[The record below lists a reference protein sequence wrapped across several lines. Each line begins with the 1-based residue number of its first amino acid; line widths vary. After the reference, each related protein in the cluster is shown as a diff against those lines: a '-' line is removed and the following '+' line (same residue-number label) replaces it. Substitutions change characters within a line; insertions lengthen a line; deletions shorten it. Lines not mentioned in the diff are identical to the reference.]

1 MKKKYIFAALVSAM
15 GLFSCSD
22 SETFLESGVQE
33 NIVAPI
39 SGLADEAVEG
49 ELLIKFKPEVE
60 EVLEKAQM
68 LSRSGVQ
75 TRSSIPSVDEIL
87 DIAGAY
93 TFERVFPVDKRHEE
107 RTRKNGLHLWYVV
120 KFDKDMD
127 LNKVALDMSKL
138 SEVATVEYNQVIKRG
153 YDTTKK
159 AKGLNSATREA
170 IQTLGSQTQTENM
183 KLQWGIGN
191 DGTVV
196 AGAVTGY
203 DVNCVPA
210 WEKCQGD
217 PSIIVAVVDEG
228 VMYNHEDLVNN
239 MWKNQAETFGSDED
253 ADGNGYAGDKYGYN
267 FVAGNGHI
275 SYTQTGDTGHASHV
289 AGVIAAENN
298 TIGIRGI
305 AGGDGT
311 PGTGV
316 KIMSCQ
322 IFSGEGASS
331 VLNQAKAIKYAADN
345 GAVILQCSWSAASG
359 RINPLMGTPGFTS
372 DEEWSNSVVL
382 QKEALEY
389 FIHNAGD
396 PNGVIDGGIAVF
408 AAGNEYA
415 PMVSYPGAYG
425 DFICVTALDPAGKPS
440 CYTNYVS
447 PSGSKNLIAAPGG
460 DANAFKDEKASILS
474 TMPNS
479 AIEGSDLTA
488 SQSGYGYMDGTSMAC
503 PHVSGVAALGL
514 SYAAKLRKHYRAS
527 DFKDLLLASVR
538 DLSGNLSDEKS
549 YWENWGSV
557 GEAAPHL
564 RMNLPA
570 YRGNIGGLIDAQ
582 AVLANIDGSN
592 FGAQPMRVPNV
603 YVALDATETVNLN
616 RIYADNV
623 TATEFNVVDS
633 SIAAVSLDNNQLKV
647 KGTKVGT
654 TKASVTNSDGKTQ
667 EFVITVRKATGN
679 GWM

>member
-60 EVLEKAQM
+60 EVLEKAQI

-159 AKGLNSATREA
+159 AKGLNRATREA

-191 DGTVV
+191 DGSVV
-196 AGAVTGY
+196 TGAVTGY

-228 VMYNHEDLVNN
+228 VMYNHEDLANN
-239 MWKNQAETFGSDED
+239 MWINPAETFGSDED

-275 SYTQTGDTGHASHV
+275 SYTQTGDTGHATHV
-289 AGVIAAENN
+289 AGVIAADNN
-298 TIGIRGI
+298 GIGIRGI

-311 PGTGV
+311 PKTGV

-372 DEEWSNSVVL
+372 DEEWSNSVVRGE
-382 QKEALEY
+382 KR
-389 FIHNAGD
+389 N
-396 PNGVIDGGIAVF
+396 
-408 AAGNEYA
+408 
-415 PMVSYPGAYG
+415 VS
-425 DFICVTALDPAGKPS
+425 ICGRP
-440 CYTNYVS
+440 
-447 PSGSKNLIAAPGG
+447 
-460 DANAFKDEKASILS
+460 
-474 TMPNS
+474 
-479 AIEGSDLTA
+479 
-488 SQSGYGYMDGTSMAC
+488 
-503 PHVSGVAALGL
+503 
-514 SYAAKLRKHYRAS
+514 
-527 DFKDLLLASVR
+527 
-538 DLSGNLSDEKS
+538 
-549 YWENWGSV
+549 EN
-557 GEAAPHL
+557 
-564 RMNLPA
+564 
-570 YRGNIGGLIDAQ
+570 D
-582 AVLANIDGSN
+582 
-592 FGAQPMRVPNV
+592 
-603 YVALDATETVNLN
+603 
-616 RIYADNV
+616 
-623 TATEFNVVDS
+623 
-633 SIAAVSLDNNQLKV
+633 
-647 KGTKVGT
+647 
-654 TKASVTNSDGKTQ
+654 
-667 EFVITVRKATGN
+667 
-679 GWM
+679 